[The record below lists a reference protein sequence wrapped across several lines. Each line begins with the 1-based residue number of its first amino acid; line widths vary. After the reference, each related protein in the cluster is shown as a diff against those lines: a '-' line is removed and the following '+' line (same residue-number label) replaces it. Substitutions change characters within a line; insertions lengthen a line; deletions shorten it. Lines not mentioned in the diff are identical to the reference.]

1 MASGE
6 LFPTDNCS
14 QNHNLLGDADRQWH
28 NDYLHAPCLLPR
40 AGTNI
45 AAVSISS
52 ASHLSSV
59 TAIVRSSGGHS
70 ALWVL
75 AAGVTESN
83 SYFRFI
89 LCMWQ
94 TPFAFLTRTIYSFLY
109 YVHVYDDTDQTLLS
123 WKHCIAFNA
132 ALKCKTHL
140 QCNRVKWQNN
150 KQSRAPKIRKGY
162 WQNWIGFY
170 TYYFCS
176 TWH

>member
-1 MASGE
+1 MIWRENIFSAKWQWPAE
-6 LFPTDNCS
+6 KDNCS
-14 QNHNLLGDADRQWH
+14 QNHNLLSNADTQWH

-94 TPFAFLTRTIYSFLY
+94 TPFAFLTRTIYSFLSF
-109 YVHVYDDTDQTLLS
+109 TFTFMMIQI
-123 WKHCIAFNA
+123 KHCYHGNIAFNVT
-132 ALKCKTHL
+132 LKCKTHL
-140 QCNRVKWQNN
+140 QFNRVKWQSN
-150 KQSRAPKIRKGY
+150 KQSPK
-162 WQNWIGFY
+162 
-170 TYYFCS
+170 
-176 TWH
+176 